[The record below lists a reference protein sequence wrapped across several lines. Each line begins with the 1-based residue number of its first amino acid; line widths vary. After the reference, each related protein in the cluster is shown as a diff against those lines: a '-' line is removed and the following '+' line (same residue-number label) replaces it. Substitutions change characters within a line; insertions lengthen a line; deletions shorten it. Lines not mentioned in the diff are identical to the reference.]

1 MDTLWR
7 LAGVATTA
15 VAIAILLCGQALA
28 REIAILHVA
37 PFGGALAAGARDYNL
52 GLQLAINESNA
63 NSGTG
68 GTRLRVI
75 SRDDGNKTDEALRLI
90 DEVVRDHSPAALVGL
105 SNQTTI
111 DELIKR
117 ESLARDRMP
126 LVGVRSGVDRTDA
139 SEWVFG
145 FRISRRDELATLTR
159 QLKAIYRTQ
168 VAIFHEDESYTKD
181 AIAAFEVAAKNE
193 GITIKSKAT
202 FPRGTLDVDAAV
214 ATIVASQPDAVLV
227 SANTNGAAQFIRK
240 IRPLLRNA
248 QIVVTSDAE
257 PEIVVEQIGVELA
270 RGIGMSTVVPS
281 PHRKV
286 LPLVKQMHATLARL
300 GLSDVARINFS
311 TMEGY
316 IAGRT
321 IAAALKR
328 AGNNADGATL
338 QRVLNSRSRFDLGGL
353 VVDFSEGR
361 KNKTVVTE
369 LALIGRDGKVLQ

>member
-7 LAGVATTA
+7 LARVATTA
-15 VAIAILLCGQALA
+15 VALAILLCGQALT

-63 NSGTG
+63 NSGT
-68 GTRLRVI
+68 
-75 SRDDGNKTDEALRLI
+75 S
-90 DEVVRDHSPAALVGL
+90 
-105 SNQTTI
+105 
-111 DELIKR
+111 
-117 ESLARDRMP
+117 
-126 LVGVRSGVDRTDA
+126 
-139 SEWVFG
+139 
-145 FRISRRDELATLTR
+145 
-159 QLKAIYRTQ
+159 
-168 VAIFHEDESYTKD
+168 
-181 AIAAFEVAAKNE
+181 
-193 GITIKSKAT
+193 
-202 FPRGTLDVDAAV
+202 GTLDVDAAV

-286 LPLVKQMHATLARL
+286 LPLVNQMHATLARL

-321 IAAALKR
+321 IATALKR
-328 AGNNADGATL
+328 AGHNADGATL
-338 QRVLNSRSRFDLGGL
+338 QRILNSRSRFDLGGL

-361 KNKTVVTE
+361 KNKAVVTE